1 MGYLHPLLASI
12 AIKLTM
18 KLHNPGV
25 LGSKSQNV
33 HSGTI
38 ILIRDIYI
46 YSNIQSINNTLSSY
60 LKIFNSKTIVLP

>member
-33 HSGTI
+33 HSVQ
-38 ILIRDIYI
+38 L
-46 YSNIQSINNTLSSY
+46 
-60 LKIFNSKTIVLP
+60 F

>member
-46 YSNIQSINNTLSSY
+46 YIATYSQ
-60 LKIFNSKTIVLP
+60 